1 VAAADKVFQVVV
13 LVAAAVVAQ
22 VVLAQV
28 QQQQA
33 QQTQVAVAV
42 QAIRAQQAAAESFTS
57 EWKFNHGCTIFC
69 TIRRQQHCY
78 KRSRCNSRIYG
89 SKPTTLH
96 RHLD

>member
-1 VAAADKVFQVVV
+1 VVV

-42 QAIRAQQAAAESFTS
+42 QAIRAQQAAAGLFTS
-57 EWKFNHGCTIFC
+57 EWKFNCGCTILR
-69 TIRRQQHCY
+69 TTRRQQH
-78 KRSRCNSRIYG
+78 R
-89 SKPTTLH
+89 
-96 RHLD
+96 D